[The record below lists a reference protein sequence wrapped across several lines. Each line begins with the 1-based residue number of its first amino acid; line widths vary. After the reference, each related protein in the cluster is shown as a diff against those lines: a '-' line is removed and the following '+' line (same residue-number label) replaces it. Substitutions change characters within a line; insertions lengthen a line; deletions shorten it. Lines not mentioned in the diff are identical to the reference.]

1 MIKSGIVD
9 KEFLNETI
17 LSLIAFHDKIIENSG
32 GMKGVRDQGGLY
44 NSIYKIFSYQERHK
58 NDPAS
63 VAAFVYEDLARRY
76 HFNDGNKR
84 TAHAFAK
91 VVLYLMG
98 FHLKV
103 QYKDAAPFII
113 EIAKY
118 NSHVTFNNIK
128 DWIKSH
134 LSELPQDDL
143 EKYLNKT
150 VLDIGYGHKNQ

>member
-1 MIKSGIVD
+1 MID

-17 LSLIAFHDKIIENSG
+17 VSLLDFHDRIIENSG
-32 GMKGVRDQGGLY
+32 GTKGVRDQGGLY
-44 NSIYKIFSYQERHK
+44 NSIYKIFSYQDRHT

-63 VAAFVYEDLARRY
+63 VAAFVYEDLARRH

-113 EIAKY
+113 EVAKY
-118 NSHVTFNNIK
+118 GSPVTFNDIK
-128 DWIKSH
+128 EWVKSH
-134 LSELPQDDL
+134 LSELPHENL
-143 EKYLNKT
+143 EKYLNET
-150 VLDIGYGHKNQ
+150 VLDIHHGHKKQ